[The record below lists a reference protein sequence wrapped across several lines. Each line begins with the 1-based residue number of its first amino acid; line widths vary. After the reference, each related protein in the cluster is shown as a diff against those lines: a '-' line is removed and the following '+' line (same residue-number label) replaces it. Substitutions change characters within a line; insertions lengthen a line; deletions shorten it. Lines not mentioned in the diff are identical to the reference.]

1 MKKITLLF
9 AFLLCIS
16 MASTV
21 SAQTTLDV
29 PVVGTASRST
39 LTGFT
44 ANWTAVAN
52 ATSYSINVYAG
63 ASLVTGSPKTVTG
76 ATSATLALTAML
88 TPSTTY
94 TYTVTAIGDGVTYL
108 SSAESAKSG
117 SFTTATST
125 GTYTLQYAASDAATL
140 LADIKGGAADVY
152 ELTESGGAYTFVT
165 TSANNAIII
174 RNTTVRAAAGLAAKP
189 IIKLNSTTTGTT
201 ANIFYTAT
209 LGLTLRFDGIE
220 FDGANPGVGG
230 TQPMAIYDSSTGASN
245 IQLYV
250 SNCYFHDFKNAPGN
264 GVIRLNG
271 STGAQTLDIQG
282 SNFNACGGRMLYL
295 NGTTTG
301 PNTTVNLKN
310 NTFSNTVTLTSR
322 HNIIYNAV
330 PNAGTIMIDHCTFY
344 KVADAAVALGII
356 SIKTSNGAITI
367 KNSTFVTV
375 PTLLPAATVSYCH
388 LAGLSAGTLGASYTG
403 ATNTFATVP
412 IYGAGASSTPPD
424 LTITNRSSFTCGD
437 GVTAGNSSIYPV
449 LAKLSTPTVGS
460 GDTPTSTGFTAH
472 WTPVAN
478 ASSYSVQT
486 YLGTN
491 LINATASA
499 AGAST
504 SSVVVTGLM
513 SGLAYKYIVTAVGD
527 NATYSNSDASGPS
540 SNITT
545 SDPDAKASFSTDF
558 GDGTWGTIAAAVP
571 ATGTFTSGLINGF
584 YLNNATLNVNTT
596 KGPKG
601 ESHTNRISLDKSSTT
616 SSVALPTIT
625 SVGQLEI
632 HFAMGTAL
640 NTINVR
646 EFNATTNTWD
656 LVGSYAYPQASK
668 DAGMDYILV
677 VGFATP
683 HQNAKFKIENNTS
696 GSCYIAQIVARA
708 TNPALLTT
716 PTVGTASAIT
726 ATTCTANWTPVDA
739 NATNYQVMVYKGTTL
754 KVTATTTG
762 GQATSSIAI
771 TGLQADSTYTF
782 KVKAIGDGDN
792 LYSDSYQSA
801 ASASFKTSSFIK
813 LATPVLASAPWA
825 GTFPSSLNANWTSV
839 DNASS
844 YDISLYEGATTG
856 TEIFLKTVNALGQAT
871 TSAAIDGASADR
883 YYTFTVIAKGDGI
896 TYSNSDA
903 SVQSSEYYNDL
914 ITKISDATASS
925 KLFVNGKTITAP
937 QSGKIEIFNL
947 QGGRIL
953 QIQSVTKVNTNL
965 PSGMYIVRFTD
976 NGNNQLTQKI
986 SIR

>member
-9 AFLLCIS
+9 AFLVSIA

-21 SAQTTLDV
+21 SAQTTLDI
-29 PVVGTASRST
+29 PAVGAASRAT

-52 ATSYSINVYAG
+52 ATSYAINVYAG

-76 ATSATLALTAML
+76 ATSASLAITAML
-88 TPSTTY
+88 TPGTTY
-94 TYTVTAIGDGVTYL
+94 TYTVTAIGDGVSYVSSTASA
-108 SSAESAKSG
+108 SSA

-125 GTYTLQYAASDAATL
+125 GSYTLQYAASDAATL

-189 IIKLNSTTTGTT
+189 IIKLNSTATGST
-201 ANIFYTAT
+201 ANIFYMAT
-209 LGLTLRFDGIE
+209 LGLTVRFDGLE
-220 FDGANPGVGG
+220 FDGVNPGVGG
-230 TQPMAIYDSSTGASN
+230 YQPLAIYDSSTGASN
-245 IQLYV
+245 IKLYV
-250 SNCYFHDFKNAPGN
+250 TNCYFHDFKGAAGN
-264 GVIRLNG
+264 GAIRMNG
-271 STGAQTLDIQG
+271 TSSTQTLDIQG
-282 SNFNACGGRMLYL
+282 STFNACGGRTLYI
-295 NGTTTG
+295 NGTAGGTTT
-301 PNTTVNLKN
+301 TTINLKN
-310 NTFSNTVTLTSR
+310 NTFSNSVTLSAR
-322 HNIIYNAV
+322 NNVIYNNVA
-330 PNAGTIMIDHCTFY
+330 NSGTTTIDHCTFY
-344 KVADAAVALGII
+344 KVGDAAVSTGVDR
-356 SIKTSNGAITI
+356 TTGTNGATTI
-367 KNSTFVTV
+367 KNSIFVSV
-375 PTLLPAATVSYCH
+375 PTTCPAGTIDYCY
-388 LAGLSAGTLGASYTG
+388 LAGLSTVPT
-403 ATNTFATVP
+403 ATNTFATTP
-412 IYGAGASSTPPD
+412 TFTNEASRDFT
-424 LTITNRSSFTCGD
+424 LTNRSSFTCGD
-437 GVTAGNSSIYPV
+437 GVTAGNSSIYPT

-460 GDTPTSTGFTAH
+460 GDSPTSTGFTAH

-504 SSVVVTGLM
+504 SSAVVTGLM
-513 SGLAYKYIVTAVGD
+513 SGLAYTYIVTAVGD
-527 NATYSNSDASGPS
+527 NATYSNSDASGSS
-540 SNITT
+540 SNINT

-625 SVGQLEI
+625 SAGQLEI

-668 DAGMDYILV
+668 DAGLDYIAIV
-677 VGFATP
+677 PFATP
-683 HQNAKFKIENNTS
+683 HLNAKFKIENNTS

-708 TNPALLTT
+708 TNPSLLTA
-716 PTVGTASAIT
+716 PTVGSASNIA
-726 ATTCTANWTPVDA
+726 ATTCTATWTPVDA

-754 KVTATTTG
+754 KVTATTTV
-762 GQATSSIAI
+762 GQATTSIAI
-771 TGLQADSTYTF
+771 TGLQSDSTYTY

-792 LYSDSYQSA
+792 LYSDSYQSV
-801 ASASFKTSSFIK
+801 ASASFTTSAFIK

-825 GTFPSSLNANWTSV
+825 GTFPSSLNANWTAV

-856 TEIFLKTVNALGQAT
+856 TETFLKTVNALGQAT

-883 YYTFTVIAKGDGI
+883 YYTFTVVAKGDGI

-914 ITKISDATASS
+914 ITKISDPTASN

-937 QSGKIEIFNL
+937 QCGTIEIFNL

-953 QIQSVTKVNTNL
+953 QVQSVTKVNTNL

-976 NGNNQLTQKI
+976 NGNKQLTQKMN
-986 SIR
+986 IR

>member
-9 AFLLCIS
+9 AFLVSIA

-21 SAQTTLDV
+21 SAQTPLDV
-29 PVVGTASRST
+29 PAVGTASRAT

-52 ATSYSINVYAG
+52 ATSYAINVYDGLNA
-63 ASLVTGSPKTVTG
+63 LVTGSPKTVTG
-76 ATSATLALTAML
+76 ASSSSSSITAML
-88 TPSTTY
+88 TPNTTY

-108 SSAESAKSG
+108 SSAASAS
-117 SFTTATST
+117 SAAFTTATST
-125 GTYTLQYAASDAATL
+125 GSYTLQYAASDAATL

-152 ELTESGGAYTFVT
+152 ELTESGGAYTFVST
-165 TSANNAIII
+165 ASNNAILV

-189 IIKLNSTTTGTT
+189 VIKLNTTSTGST
-201 ANIFYTAT
+201 ANIFYSAT
-209 LGLTLRFDGIE
+209 TGLTLKFDGIE
-220 FDGANPGVGG
+220 LDGANPASGG
-230 TQPMAIYDSSTGASN
+230 AQPMAIYDSGTGATN
-245 IQLYV
+245 TKIYV
-250 SNCYFHDFKNAPGN
+250 TNCYFHDFKNAGGN
-264 GVIRLNG
+264 GTIRMNG
-271 STGAQTLDIQG
+271 SSGTQTLDVQG
-282 SNFNACGGRMLYL
+282 STFNACGGRILYL

-310 NTFSNTVTLTSR
+310 NTFSNSSTLTSR
-322 HNIIYNAV
+322 NNVLYNAV
-330 PNAGTIMIDHCTFY
+330 ANSGTTTIDHCTFY
-344 KVADAAVALGII
+344 KVADAGVASGVIRITGTNGSI
-356 SIKTSNGAITI
+356 SIK
-367 KNSTFVTV
+367 NSLFVSIPTTLPSATVDYCYLAGLNTV
-375 PTLLPAATVSYCH
+375 PT
-388 LAGLSAGTLGASYTG
+388 
-403 ATNTFATVP
+403 ATNTLATTP
-412 IYGAGASSTPPD
+412 AFTNEASRDFT
-424 LTITNRSSFTCGD
+424 LTNRSSFTCGD
-437 GVTAGNSSIYPV
+437 GVTAGNSSIYPT
-449 LAKLSTPTVGS
+449 LAKLATPTVGS

-478 ASSYSVQT
+478 ASNYSVQT
-486 YLGTN
+486 YLGSN

-504 SSVVVTGLM
+504 SSAVVTGLM
-513 SGLAYKYIVTAVGD
+513 SGLAYTYIVTAVGD
-527 NATYSNSDASGPS
+527 NATYSNSDASAS
-540 SNITT
+540 SGTITT
-545 SDPDAKASFSTDF
+545 TDPDAKASFSTDF
-558 GDGTWGTIAAAVP
+558 SDGTWGTIAAAVP

-625 SVGQLEI
+625 SAGQLEI

-668 DAGMDYILV
+668 DAGLDYIAIV
-677 VGFATP
+677 PFATP
-683 HQNAKFKIENNTS
+683 HLNAKFKIENNTS
-696 GSCYIAQIVARA
+696 GSCYIAQIIARA
-708 TNPALLTT
+708 TNPALLTA
-716 PTVGTASAIT
+716 PTVGAASNIAP
-726 ATTCTANWTPVDA
+726 TTFTANWTSGDA
-739 NATNYQVMVYKGTTL
+739 NSSNYQVKVYKGTTL

-762 GQATSSIAI
+762 GSATTSLSI
-771 TGLQADSTYTF
+771 TGLQADSTYTY
-782 KVKAIGDGDN
+782 KVNAIGDGDN

-801 ASASFKTSSFIK
+801 ASASFTTSAFIK
-813 LATPVLASAPWA
+813 LATPVLSSAPWA
-825 GTFPSSLNANWTSV
+825 GTFPSSLNANWTAV

-856 TEIFLKTVNALGQAT
+856 AEAFLKTVNALGQAT
-871 TSAAIDGASADR
+871 TSVAIDGASADR
-883 YYTFTVIAKGDGI
+883 YYTFTVVAKGDGI

-914 ITKISDATASS
+914 ITKVSDATASN

-937 QSGKIEIFNL
+937 QSGSIEIFNL
-947 QGGRIL
+947 QGVHIL
-953 QIQSVTKVNTNL
+953 QVQSVTKVNTNL

-976 NGNNQLTQKI
+976 NGNKQLTQKMN
-986 SIR
+986 IR